1 MVIVQSD
8 THRQTIN
15 LDLNLIPYTNV
26 NSWPPKHDSWFI
38 KEKINEL
45 HFIKE
50 KNFFSVKD
58 PVKTMKRLATDWKK
72 TFARHA
78 SDKGLV
84 SSIYKEISKFNSNWH
99 TDFKVISGD
108 KRPRTANSILKEMS
122 KIRLTP
128 CSFKTY
134 YKAAVTKK
142 VWHWR
147 KNRNVSQ

>member
-58 PVKTMKRLATDWKK
+58 PTKRIKKKQQQATDQDKI
-72 TFARHA
+72 FQNYIFY
-78 SDKGLV
+78 KGLI
-84 SSIYKEISKFNSNWH
+84 SGIYKEFLLLNSWSN
-99 TDFKVISGD
+99 
-108 KRPRTANSILKEMS
+108 
-122 KIRLTP
+122 
-128 CSFKTY
+128 
-134 YKAAVTKK
+134 
-142 VWHWR
+142 
-147 KNRNVSQ
+147 

>member
-15 LDLNLIPYTNV
+15 LDLNLRPYTNV

-38 KEKINEL
+38 KEKINKL

-84 SSIYKEISKFNSNWH
+84 SSIYKEISKLKSKKANNLIRKWVKHMKRLFAEEDTQMEKQVNKKIFNI
-99 TDFKVISGD
+99 IS
-108 KRPRTANSILKEMS
+108 
-122 KIRLTP
+122 
-128 CSFKTY
+128 
-134 YKAAVTKK
+134 
-142 VWHWR
+142 H
-147 KNRNVSQ
+147 

>member
-84 SSIYKEISKFNSNWH
+84 SSIYKEISKLKSKKANNLIRKWVKHMKRLFTEEDTQMEKQVNKKIFNI
-99 TDFKVISGD
+99 IS
-108 KRPRTANSILKEMS
+108 
-122 KIRLTP
+122 
-128 CSFKTY
+128 
-134 YKAAVTKK
+134 
-142 VWHWR
+142 H
-147 KNRNVSQ
+147 